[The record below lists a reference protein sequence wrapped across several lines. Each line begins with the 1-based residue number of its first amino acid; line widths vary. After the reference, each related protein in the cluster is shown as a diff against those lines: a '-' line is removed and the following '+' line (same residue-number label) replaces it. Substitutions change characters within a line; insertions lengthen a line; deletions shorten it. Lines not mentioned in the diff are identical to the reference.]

1 MTVHKKMPDIVRDGA
16 RQMGMLLEQAIAG
29 GQLSQAD
36 LFDDAYRPIPNTRP
50 QKYSSRFDS
59 LTDRIFPVSPGAAA
73 GFVRR
78 LSMPSGPIRTATCPL
93 TTNVSPSH

>member
-50 QKYSSRFDS
+50 QKYSSFRQP
-59 LTDRIFPVSPGAAA
+59 DRPDLSRICRAAA